1 MGKSIDMGK
10 NKKPSGGKG
19 NKNKGGKKQGGV
31 NPIDII
37 DSGIRVF
44 DQISSLTKTIIEEK
58 NKTERA
64 RIETDRIKNES
75 SERLKVLE
83 LDLQKDVLK
92 MHKELE
98 VYKEDIK
105 VKLKNIDK
113 EIEDNKGNYETMQ
126 LRLRL
131 EHEVNMK
138 LIDEQ
143 GRILDRVLDIYTKYY
158 DSILSGNQ
166 IAISPDFIFR
176 DMQKCIDTL
185 KHSIST
191 MAGQSRVIDTEYI
204 EE

>member
-1 MGKSIDMGK
+1 MGKSINMGK
-10 NKKPSGGKG
+10 NTKSTATKGTKSG
-19 NKNKGGKKQGGV
+19 GGKKSGGI
-31 NPIDII
+31 NPLDII
-37 DSGIRVF
+37 DSGIKVF

-64 RIETDRIKNES
+64 RIETDRIKVES
-75 SERLKVLE
+75 NERLRILE
-83 LDLQKDVLK
+83 LDLQKDVSK

-98 VYKEDIK
+98 VYREDIK

-113 EIEDNKGNYETMQ
+113 EIEDNRGNHETMQ

-131 EHEVNMK
+131 DHEVNMK

-143 GRILDRVLDIYTKYY
+143 GRILDRVLDIYSKYY
-158 DSILSGNQ
+158 DAILSGNQ
-166 IAISPDFIFR
+166 IAISPDYIFR

-185 KHSIST
+185 KHSISI
-191 MAGQSRVIDTEYI
+191 MSGQNRIIDAEFI